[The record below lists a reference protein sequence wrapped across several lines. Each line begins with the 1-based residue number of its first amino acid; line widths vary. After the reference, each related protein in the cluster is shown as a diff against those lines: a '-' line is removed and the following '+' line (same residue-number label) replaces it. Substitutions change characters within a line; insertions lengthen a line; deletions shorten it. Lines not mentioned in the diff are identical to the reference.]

1 MSKSQKIPRK
11 KPRLS
16 RRSRASARAES
27 YSARDRQ
34 VSELELQLTQ
44 YRMREHELRRAQG
57 EIEGLSEYYSAL
69 FNAAPVGYA
78 VLDGVGIIREINQ
91 AGATLL
97 RWPRERLVNESFAR
111 FVPQEEL
118 TVFLKHFRLS
128 KSTRRQIATELV
140 LRGHD
145 GSLVPVELV
154 SVSFNGLSHGAQF
167 RTVIIDI
174 TERRRAEQALRQ
186 SQKNYR
192 QLVDSIEGIVW
203 EGYAGAGNFTF
214 VNQQAE
220 RILGY
225 PVERWLSE
233 PDFWPNRIYPEDRER
248 VLQAHRLAAA
258 TMEGF
263 VTEFRMFTAQ
273 RHLIWLRNSV
283 SVTRSEDNRVRFQG
297 VMVNITELKEA
308 EVALREETR
317 VLEVLNRTGTAL
329 AAELD
334 LERLVQVVTDAGKEV
349 TGAMFGAF
357 SYKHLNGHGE
367 RFSMHTTVDAP
378 RGIFERLP
386 LPPHRASAPPTEVE
400 KEILCIDDVLHDK
413 RAPKSLLRPG
423 TARHDPPVRSYLAIP
438 VVSRSGEVLG
448 GLLFGHPAPGVFTER
463 SQRLLAGIAAQ
474 AAVALDNSR
483 LYHAVSNSES
493 HFRQL
498 ADAMPQIVWTAKPDG
513 LIDYLNRRWY
523 EFTGLVEGEGNSNDN
538 YFKFMQEED
547 CCRCGGAWREA
558 VASDQSFQAECRLK
572 EHRSGKY
579 HWHLVRAVPIHD
591 EQNRVVSWFGTC
603 TDIDDQ
609 KHTEAEVR
617 ELNTALERRVSERTA
632 QLQASNKELE
642 AFSYSVSHD
651 LRAPLRSIDAFS
663 QLVREDYEGKLDE
676 QGKQYLDIVGESSR
690 QMGRLIDD
698 LLHLSR
704 VTRSEMRRRPVDL
717 SALARQIVAGLRQ
730 LEPQRQVEIVIAP
743 DLKAEGDDRLLRIAL
758 ENLIN
763 NAWKFTAKQPQARI
777 EVGAEMQE
785 GKPVFFVRDNGAG
798 FDMAYANK
806 LFGAFQ
812 RLHSANDFPGH
823 GIGLA
828 TVQRIVNRHGG
839 SIWANAVINEG
850 ATFYFTLP
858 DEQAAAA

>member
-1 MSKSQKIPRK
+1 MAKSHKIQRKQPR
-11 KPRLS
+11 PS
-16 RRSRASARAES
+16 RRTPASPPADS

-34 VSELELQLTQ
+34 ISDLELQLTQ
-44 YRMREHELRRAQG
+44 HRMREHEMRRAQG
-57 EIEGLSEYYSAL
+57 EMEGLSQYYSGL

-78 VLDGVGIIREINQ
+78 VLDGVGFIREINQ

-97 RWPRERLVNESFAR
+97 RWTREHLVNESLAR

-118 TVFLKHFRLS
+118 AGFLKHFRLS
-128 KSTRRQIATELV
+128 KSTHKQIATETV
-140 LRGHD
+140 LRAHD

-154 SVSFNGLSHGAQF
+154 SASFAGPDHKIHF
-167 RTVIIDI
+167 RTAIIDI

-192 QLVDSIEGIVW
+192 HLVDSIEGIVW
-203 EGYAGAGNFTF
+203 EGNAGAGNFTF
-214 VNQQAE
+214 VNQRAE

-225 PVERWLSE
+225 PAERWLSE
-233 PDFWPNRIYPEDRER
+233 PDFWSNRIHPEDRER
-248 VLQAHRLAAA
+248 VLQLHRQAAV
-258 TMEGF
+258 TMKSF
-263 VTEFRMFTAQ
+263 VTEFRMFTAE

-283 SVTRSEDNRVRFQG
+283 SVTRDEQNCVRLQG

-308 EVALREETR
+308 EEALREESR
-317 VLEVLNRTGTAL
+317 MLEVLNRTGTAL

-334 LERLVQVVTDAGKEV
+334 MERLVQVVTNAGKDV

-357 SYKHLNGHGE
+357 SHKQMNGHGE
-367 RFSMHTTVDAP
+367 RFSIHTTSDAP
-378 RGIFERLP
+378 HGIFERLP
-386 LPPHRASAPPTEVE
+386 LPPHRASAPPAEAE
-400 KEILCIDDVLHDK
+400 REIIRIDDVLHDA
-413 RAPKSLLRPG
+413 RAPKSLLRASS
-423 TARHDPPVRSYLAIP
+423 ARHEPPVRSYLAIP

-448 GLLFGHPAPGVFTER
+448 GLLFGHPAPGIFTER

-474 AAVALDNSR
+474 AAVALDNAR
-483 LYHAVSNSES
+483 LYHAVRKSES

-513 LIDYLNRRWY
+513 RIDYMNHRWFEY
-523 EFTGLVEGEGNSNDN
+523 TGTSEDEKNHEGWFS
-538 YFKFMQEED
+538 FLHEED
-547 CCRCGGAWREA
+547 CHRCAEAWHQA
-558 VASDQSFQAECRLK
+558 VASGQFLQIECRLK
-572 EHRSGKY
+572 EHRTGNY
-579 HWHLVRAVPIHD
+579 RWHLIRAVPIHD
-591 EQNRVVSWFGTC
+591 EQNCIASWFGTS

-609 KHTEAEVR
+609 KRAEAEVR
-617 ELNTALERRVSERTA
+617 ELNAALERRVSERTA

-663 QLVREDYEGKLDE
+663 QLVREDYQDKLDD

-690 QMGRLIDD
+690 HMGQLIDD

-704 VTRSEMRRRPVDL
+704 VTRTEMRRRPVDL
-717 SALARQIVAGLRQ
+717 SSLARQIVAGLRQ
-730 LEPQRQVEIVIAP
+730 LEPQRQVKVDIAS
-743 DLKAEGDDRLLRIAL
+743 DLRAEGDERLLRIAL

-777 EVGAEMQE
+777 EFGSEIQD
-785 GKPVFFVRDNGAG
+785 GRPVFFVRDNGAG

-812 RLHSANDFPGH
+812 RLHSANEFPGH
-823 GIGLA
+823 GVGLA
-828 TVQRIVNRHGG
+828 TVQRIINRHGG
-839 SIWANAVINEG
+839 RIWASAAVNQG
-850 ATFYFTLP
+850 ASFYFTLP
-858 DEQAAAA
+858 DEQSAPA